1 MMIIVR
7 RKQREKSRGEKNDYY
22 KAMFHMKKLAKSDT
36 FKKSQQIHLKNFI
49 AHIAS
54 TCMRSTVH
62 NIIQLH

>member
-36 FKKSQQIHLKNFI
+36 FKKS
-49 AHIAS
+49 
-54 TCMRSTVH
+54 
-62 NIIQLH
+62 